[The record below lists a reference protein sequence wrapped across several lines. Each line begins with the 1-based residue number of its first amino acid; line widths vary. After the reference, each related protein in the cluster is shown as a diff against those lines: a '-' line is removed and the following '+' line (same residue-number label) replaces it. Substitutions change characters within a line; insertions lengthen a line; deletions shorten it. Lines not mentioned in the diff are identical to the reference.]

1 MRQWAPKVT
10 VHRETVWGRGKN
22 RRLKSR
28 LCCFPALPQYRHAT
42 VFILPGPQ
50 LQNHAPC
57 PVLVSWLLQGSSEI
71 MRESACMWKS
81 CGHIVGLLQVIIL
94 CKPSQNHSSCA
105 AVVHSEERVYSYN
118 QTHEV
123 NPATGQAWLHPFGC
137 IFPPSPVFLTG
148 LMGLQ
153 RKDLVLL
160 QSNCQLGHL
169 IREGLGQELHLFKA
183 YFWIYKM
190 MMNRIAIS
198 QNSGTTRRD
207 SNVMSSPWL
216 R

>member
-1 MRQWAPKVT
+1 MPQSSYSQGPSYKT
-10 VHRETVWGRGKN
+10 M
-22 RRLKSR
+22 L
-28 LCCFPALPQYRHAT
+28 PA
-42 VFILPGPQ
+42 
-50 LQNHAPC
+50 C
-57 PVLVSWLLQGSSEI
+57 PVSWLLQGSSEI

-198 QNSGTTRRD
+198 QNSGTTRRN
-207 SNVMSSPWL
+207 SNVMSCPWL